1 MVRALV
7 IYESMF
13 GNTETVARAV
23 AEGVGRYA
31 DVTLAEVRGARP
43 EYAEKFD
50 LVVVG
55 GPTHAFSMTR
65 PSTRADAERQG
76 APHRTPDIGIRE
88 WLDRL
93 PGGVHHA
100 AVATFDTRIDKVR
113 RLPGSAARKAARVA
127 HHHGYRKVAEPT
139 SFYVEDVSG
148 PLLEGE
154 RERAVAWGEQVAARA
169 AELTAAP

>member
-1 MVRALV
+1 MRALV
-7 IYESMF
+7 VYESMF
-13 GNTETVARAV
+13 GNTELVARAV
-23 AEGVGRYA
+23 AEGVARHA
-31 DVTLAEVRGARP
+31 EVTVAEVRGARP

-93 PGGVHHA
+93 PSGMHHEA
-100 AVATFDTRIDKVR
+100 IATFDTRIDKAR

-127 HHHGYRKVAEPT
+127 HHHGYRKVAEPA
-139 SFYVEDVSG
+139 SFYVEGTSG
-148 PLLEGE
+148 PLVAGE
-154 RERAVAWGEQVAARA
+154 RERAVAWGDALAVKAEEQAAAR
-169 AELTAAP
+169 